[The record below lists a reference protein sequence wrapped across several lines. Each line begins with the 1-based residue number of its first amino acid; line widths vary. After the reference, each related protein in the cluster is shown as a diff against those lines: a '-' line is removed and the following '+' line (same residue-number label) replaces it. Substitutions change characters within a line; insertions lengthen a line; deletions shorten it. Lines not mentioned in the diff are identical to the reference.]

1 MSEPIVIDL
10 ETEAIEARPKYP
22 PKPVG
27 VSILDGRECKYWAW
41 GHPTKNNCTKE
52 QARTRLAGAYRSGRP
67 LLFHNAKFDM
77 DCIEEHMGLKL
88 PSWDRFDDTLF
99 DLFLYNPHARS
110 LSLKPAAKELLGMPP
125 EERDAVNEW
134 LLEHGF
140 IKRLDQK
147 DAGAY
152 ICKAPGDL
160 VGEYAKG
167 DVIRTKRLRE
177 KVHPLVLKAGMG
189 EAYDRERRLLPV
201 LLENE
206 REGMRVDV
214 RALRKDIKV
223 YESSLKRVDLWLR
236 DRLKD
241 KGLNLDAD
249 ADVAKALKKN
259 RIVTEWTKTPTGRDS
274 VSKKYLTPDKFRDPK
289 VASALGYRNRL
300 STVLS
305 MSMRPWLEQAE
316 NGNGYITTQWNQVRQ
331 AHGNDGFAGA
341 RTGRLSCSRFMN
353 ITKDF
358 EDKDD
363 GYVHPKFLRGLP
375 RLPLVRRYVLPD
387 EGESF
392 GHRDYNQQELRIL
405 GHFED
410 GPLCQAYNED
420 PKLDIHTYVQQLIKE
435 ILGLDLHR
443 RYVKNMNFGKV
454 YGMGSGA
461 LAERLQ
467 CTVEEARRFF
477 AAHSKALPGVR
488 DLEQDIKWRAREG
501 KPIRTW
507 GGRLYY
513 CEEPKLIRGR
523 MWTFEYKLLNY
534 LIQGSAADCTKEA
547 VIRYAEAKKHGRF
560 MVTVHD
566 EINFSAPKK
575 AMREEMKVLRDV
587 MASVEFDV
595 PMLSDGKVGESW
607 GNLTK
612 WED

>member
-1 MSEPIVIDL
+1 MESPITIDF
-10 ETEAIEARPKYP
+10 ETAAIEARPKYP
-22 PKPVG
+22 PEPVG

-41 GHPTKNNCTKE
+41 GHPTKNNCTKA
-52 QARTRLAGAYRSGRP
+52 QAKERLAGAYRSGRP

-77 DCIEEHMGLKL
+77 EVAEKHFGLKL
-88 PSWDRFDDTLF
+88 PPWDKFHDTLF
-99 DLFLYNPHARS
+99 DLFLHNPHAKS
-110 LSLKPAAKELLGMPP
+110 LSLKPAAAELLGMPP

-134 LLEHGF
+134 LCSHGI
-140 IKRLDQK
+140 IKRPDQK

-167 DVIRTKRLRE
+167 DVIRTEKLWR

-214 RALRKDIKV
+214 TPLRKDIKL
-223 YESSLKRVDLWLR
+223 YEAALARVDEWLR
-236 DRLKD
+236 KRLKSPE
-241 KGLNLDAD
+241 LNLDAD
-249 ADVAKALKKN
+249 ADVAKVLEALDL
-259 RIVTEWTKTPTGRDS
+259 VTEWELTPTGRKS
-274 VSKKYLTPDKFRDPK
+274 VSKKFLTPDKFRDPK

-300 STVLS
+300 TTVLS

-316 NGNGYITTQWNQVRQ
+316 AGNGYITTQWNSVRQ
-331 AHGNDGFAGA
+331 SHGNDGFAGA

-375 RLPLVRRYVLPD
+375 RLPLVRRYILPD
-387 EGESF
+387 EGDAF

-410 GPLCQAYNED
+410 GALCRAYNED
-420 PKLDIHTYVQQLIKE
+420 PKLDIHSYVQRLIKE
-435 ILGLDLHR
+435 ILGLDLQR

-461 LAERLQ
+461 LAERLG

-477 AAHSKALPGVR
+477 AAHSKALPGVK
-488 DLEQDIKWRAREG
+488 DLENDIKWRAREG
-501 KPIRTW
+501 KPVRTW

-513 CEEPKLIRGR
+513 CEEPKLIKGR
-523 MWTFEYKLLNY
+523 MWDFSYKLLNY
-534 LIQGSAADCTKEA
+534 IVQGSAADCTKEA
-547 VIRYAEAKKHGRF
+547 LIRYAGAKKRARF
-560 MVTVHD
+560 LVTVHD

-575 AMREEMKVLRDV
+575 AMREEMRILKDV
-587 MASVEFDV
+587 MSSIEFDV
-595 PMLSDGKVGESW
+595 PMLSDGKAGPNW
-607 GNLTK
+607 GSLTK